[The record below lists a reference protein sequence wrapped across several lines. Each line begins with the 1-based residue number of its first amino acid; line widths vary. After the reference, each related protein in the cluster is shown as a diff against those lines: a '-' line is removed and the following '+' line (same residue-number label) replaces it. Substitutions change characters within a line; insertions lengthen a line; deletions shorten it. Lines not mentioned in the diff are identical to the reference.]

1 MRVFVFFFAS
11 IAENMSKLHHSSNQS
26 SLDSFSSLFSLAPD
40 LNLNLVK
47 SHRWLNDLE
56 ELHYFPYNSCNSL
69 TIYSYKY
76 WEKENKFLVAT
87 KENNLKEVYFKTYIS
102 SGSSDDLN
110 IDNTG
115 MVFSA
120 RSSVSSTNSN
130 TTNEAKAKAELALSE
145 NETNLSSRKN
155 SMINSTMAEDK
166 STSINDLISHSYLE
180 PVFKI
185 HKFSEITSYS

>member
-1 MRVFVFFFAS
+1 
-11 IAENMSKLHHSSNQS
+11 MSKLQHLSNQS
-26 SLDSFSSLFSLAPD
+26 SKDSFSSIFSLTSD
-40 LNLNLVK
+40 LNVNLTK

-76 WEKENKFLVAT
+76 WDKENKFLVAT
-87 KENNLKEVYFKTYIS
+87 KENNLKEIYFKTCIS
-102 SGSSDDLN
+102 AGSPDDYS
-110 IDNTG
+110 IENTG

-130 TTNEAKAKAELALSE
+130 TASANTNEEVKAKGEII
-145 NETNLSSRKN
+145 LSSNEGNFSDRKN
-155 SMINSTMAEDK
+155 SMINSTMADDK
-166 STSINDLISHSYLE
+166 SSSINDLISHSYLE

-185 HKFSEITSYS
+185 HKFSEITSYF